1 MARRIK
7 SFDDW
12 TTQEVRLT
20 FNIVQIPASPFL
32 KNWLSAAHKPN
43 LHQIEFMEAK
53 RALLERFYR
62 NWNEDELKFQFIA
75 QIVELVDLHGKNF
88 NVFSQRNLFAVVNGI
103 TLQGRPEVMIATGQ
117 EDPLHFYF
125 FIHEYKP
132 SKRADEPL
140 GQVLAAMIAAQALN
154 TDKMPVLGCFVI
166 GALWQFVVLE
176 DKTYSLSHTYDATQ
190 TKDLHAIYSAFYEAK
205 LHIEKKSTN
214 SLIPA

>member
-1 MARRIK
+1 MGKRNK

-12 TTQEVRLT
+12 TTQEIRLT
-20 FNIVQIPASPFL
+20 FNIQQVSATPFL
-32 KNWLSAAHKPN
+32 KKWLAAVHPPN
-43 LHQIEFMEAK
+43 AHQIQFMEAK

-88 NVFSQRNLFAVVNGI
+88 NIFSQRSLSAVVNGI
-103 TLQGRPEVMIATGQ
+103 TLQGRPEVMVATGQ
-117 EDPLHFYF
+117 EDPLRPYF

-140 GQVLAAMIAAQALN
+140 GQVLAAMVAAQAHN
-154 TDKMPVLGCFVI
+154 ADEKPVLGCFVI

-176 DKTYSLSHTYDATQ
+176 NNVYTLSTTYDATQ
-190 TKDLHAIYSAFYEAK
+190 TNDLHAIYSAFYEAK
-205 LHIEKKSTN
+205 LHIEKNAK
-214 SLIPA
+214 

>member
-1 MARRIK
+1 MAKKSK

-20 FNIVQIPASPFL
+20 FNIEQVPPTPFL
-32 KNWLSAAHKPN
+32 KEWLAAVHTPIA
-43 LHQIEFMEAK
+43 HQIDFLEAK

-88 NVFSQRNLFAVVNGI
+88 NVFSQRNLSAVVNSI
-103 TLQGRPEVMIATGQ
+103 TLQGRPEVMVATGQ
-117 EDPLHFYF
+117 EDPLRPYF

-140 GQVLAAMIAAQALN
+140 GQVLAAMIAAQAHN
-154 TDKMPVLGCFVI
+154 ADEMPILGCFVI
-166 GALWQFVVLE
+166 GALWQFLVLSGS
-176 DKTYSLSHTYDATQ
+176 TYTLSSTYDATQ
-190 TKDLHAIYSAFYEAK
+190 TNDLHAIYSAFYQAK
-205 LHIEKKSTN
+205 LIIEAN
-214 SLIPA
+214 AR

>member
-1 MARRIK
+1 MAGKRK

-20 FNIVQIPASPFL
+20 FNIEQVPATPFL
-32 KNWLSAAHKPN
+32 KNWLAAVHAPN
-43 LHQIEFMEAK
+43 AHQVQFMEAK

-75 QIVELVDLHGKNF
+75 QIVELVDLHGKNY
-88 NVFSQRNLFAVVNGI
+88 NIFSQRNLSAVVNGT

-117 EDPLHFYF
+117 EDPLRPYF

-140 GQVLAAMIAAQALN
+140 GQLLAAMVAAQALN
-154 TDKMPVLGCFVI
+154 ADEKPVLGCFVL

-176 DKTYSLSHTYDATQ
+176 AKTYTLSQTYDATQ
-190 TKDLHAIYSAFYEAK
+190 TDDLHAIYAAFYQAK
-205 LHIEKKSTN
+205 LHIEQT
-214 SLIPA
+214 I